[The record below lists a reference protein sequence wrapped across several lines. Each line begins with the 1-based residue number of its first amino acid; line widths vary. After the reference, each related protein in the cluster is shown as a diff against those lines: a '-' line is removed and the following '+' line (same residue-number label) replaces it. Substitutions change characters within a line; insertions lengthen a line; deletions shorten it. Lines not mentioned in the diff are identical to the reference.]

1 MKNEAGP
8 KAQLQIDKSDA
19 GVTGGV
25 GAHDLKGGGVA
36 RNVQRIL
43 PLFFFLMGGVFWTD
57 LKNSVGEVEAQ
68 NLHGS
73 GVDRNVQRMLL
84 LLFFKNMGGVFLTDL
99 RNSVGGV
106 EAQNLRGGGVAHN

>member
-1 MKNEAGP
+1 
-8 KAQLQIDKSDA
+8 
-19 GVTGGV
+19 
-25 GAHDLKGGGVA
+25 
-36 RNVQRIL
+36 
-43 PLFFFLMGGVFWTD
+43 MGGVFWTD

-106 EAQNLRGGGVAHN
+106 EPRTRVVGRLHEISERILVLFFLS

>member
-1 MKNEAGP
+1 MVESLEMSSEYSPCFFQKNG
-8 KAQLQIDKSDA
+8 
-19 GVTGGV
+19 
-25 GAHDLKGGGVA
+25 
-36 RNVQRIL
+36 
-43 PLFFFLMGGVFWTD
+43 GGVFWTD

-68 NLHGS
+68 ILHGA

>member
-1 MKNEAGP
+1 
-8 KAQLQIDKSDA
+8 
-19 GVTGGV
+19 
-25 GAHDLKGGGVA
+25 
-36 RNVQRIL
+36 
-43 PLFFFLMGGVFWTD
+43 MGGVFWTD

>member
-1 MKNEAGP
+1 MVESLEMSREYSPCFFQKN
-8 KAQLQIDKSDA
+8 
-19 GVTGGV
+19 
-25 GAHDLKGGGVA
+25 
-36 RNVQRIL
+36 
-43 PLFFFLMGGVFWTD
+43 GGVFWTD

-84 LLFFKNMGGVFLTDL
+84 LLFFKLMGGVFLTDL
-99 RNSVGGV
+99 MNSVGV

>member
-1 MKNEAGP
+1 
-8 KAQLQIDKSDA
+8 
-19 GVTGGV
+19 
-25 GAHDLKGGGVA
+25 
-36 RNVQRIL
+36 
-43 PLFFFLMGGVFWTD
+43 MGGVFWTD

-99 RNSVGGV
+99 RNSV
-106 EAQNLRGGGVAHN
+106 ESRDLRGDGVAHNFVHYGAFWGGV